1 LEVRQS
7 SIPLACRTTRAIESH
22 SIFFCVVCFTS
33 GYLAFIGYFCVQAGV
48 ALCISRPLIS
58 IRDWAYLGDPDNILL
73 AFPGLLAGLV
83 LTVVSRIATNDV
95 ILPGL
100 MVLIPVLFYVGI
112 YAAGTGLDGAREGH
126 WVGEVAPPVPVRD
139 LFTLVDFSLVQWDLV
154 GEILWTWVGMVFVVS
169 FASCLDVAAISMD
182 KGEALDT
189 NRELATVGIGNLM
202 SGLSFG

>member
-1 LEVRQS
+1 VRRNILAPSLTAIHVQSYLTQS
-7 SIPLACRTTRAIESH
+7 S
-22 SIFFCVVCFTS
+22 CV

-58 IRDWAYLGDPDNILL
+58 IRDWAYLADLENLLL
-73 AFPGLLAGLV
+73 AVPGLLAGLL

-112 YAAGTGLDGAREGH
+112 YVTGVGLDGAREGN

-202 SGLSFG
+202 SGLSFGYVLA